1 MRRGRHRSMTD
12 EFRVLVVSDIHYA
25 SDAEKARR
33 GYECRVV
40 RSRLQRVLLHL
51 FRRWIWL
58 ADPLAH
64 NHMLGRF
71 LASAGDGDVVVAN
84 GDYSCDSAFVGL
96 SDDAAFASA
105 AQAVARLRDQFG
117 ARLVAG
123 FGDHELGKTSL
134 LGGVGGPRLRSYER
148 AVGELGLEACWRR
161 DLGAWV
167 LLGVVSSLVA
177 LPVFEPETLADE
189 RPRWQELRE
198 QHLDRIRTEFTSL
211 EPRQQVVL
219 FCHDPTAIPFL
230 WEEAAVRERV
240 DRIALTVIGH
250 LHTPLILWKSR
261 LLAGMPVIRFL
272 GNSVRRMSAALRE
285 ARRWRT
291 FRVTLCP
298 SLSGCQVLKDGGFGR
313 LRLAADGSGCR
324 WATHHL
330 PW

>member
-1 MRRGRHRSMTD
+1 MPHGRHQDMTD
-12 EFRVLVVSDIHYA
+12 EFRVIVVSDIHYA
-25 SDAEKARR
+25 GDAEKARR

-40 RSRLQRVLLHL
+40 RSRVQRVLVRL
-51 FRRWIWL
+51 FRRLIWL

-64 NHMLGRF
+64 NHLLDRF
-71 LASAGDGDVVVAN
+71 LASAGEGDVVVAN
-84 GDYSCDSAFVGL
+84 GDYSCDSAFVGV

-105 AQAVARLRDQFG
+105 AQVMARLRERFG

-134 LGGVGGPRLRSYER
+134 AGGVGGPRLRSYER
-148 AVGELGLEACWRR
+148 AVGELGLETCWRR

-177 LPVFEPETLADE
+177 LPVFEPETLAAE
-189 RPRWQELRE
+189 RPQWRERRE
-198 QHLDRIRTEFTSL
+198 QHLDQIRAEFASL
-211 EPRQQVVL
+211 QPHQRVVL

-230 WEEAAVRERV
+230 WQEAVVRQRV
-240 DRIALTVIGH
+240 DRVALTVIGH

-285 ARRWRT
+285 AHHWRT
-291 FRVTLCP
+291 FHVTLCP
-298 SLSGCQVLKDGGFGR
+298 SLTGCQLLKDGGSGL
-313 LRLAADGSGCR
+313 LRLAADGSFCR
-324 WATHHL
+324 WEVRHL